1 MRGSAWRLAVALIGS
16 AGIVLTSRSSGQVPL
31 RQADPS
37 QGGQPSVN
45 VNPPPEPARR
55 LTPTETLRQQLKET
69 QDRLQA
75 YEADNLALRRRNDL
89 SENTVRT
96 LDESLAVAN
105 AEREVFRR
113 QYGELKLRMEALGMA
128 SVGDNKEALEERLL
142 NAVRD
147 LALVRDEKEKIA
159 ERLVAL
165 SETVMLYMKS
175 ATVADAKVR
184 LEMEAQLR
192 ASNEAVQAD
201 RLGKTDK
208 NQPEEPPATLTDA
221 KVVSTKEEFSLII
234 ANVGSRDGVKIGMPF
249 QVVRDNKFVARARV
263 VDVRER
269 ISGAI
274 VEEYSSNQEKVKV
287 GDGLRVELQG

>member
-1 MRGSAWRLAVALIGS
+1 MRGLAWRLVALVSGAVAFAVTPTLP
-16 AGIVLTSRSSGQVPL
+16 AQVPL
-31 RQADPS
+31 RLPDDMDL
-37 QGGQPSVN
+37 GQPSVN
-45 VNPPPEPARR
+45 VNPPRQTAARPPNAADN
-55 LTPTETLRQQLKET
+55 LNQLLKET

-89 SENTVRT
+89 SQQTIRS

-113 QYGELKLRMEALGMA
+113 QYGDLKLRMEALGMA
-128 SVGDNKEALEERLL
+128 SVGDNKEALEQRLL

-147 LALVRDEKEKIA
+147 LALVRDEKERIA

-165 SETVMLYMKS
+165 SETVMLYMKA
-175 ATVADAKVR
+175 ATVTDAKVR

-192 ASNEAVQAD
+192 AASEAVATD
-201 RLGKTDK
+201 RL
-208 NQPEEPPATLTDA
+208 NQTAGLTEAPPTLLDA
-221 KVVSTKEEFSLII
+221 RVISVKEELSLIV
-234 ANVGSRDGVKIGMPF
+234 ANVGSRQGVRVGTPF
-249 QVVRDNKFVARARV
+249 QVVRDNKFVGRARV

-274 VEEYSSNQEKVKV
+274 IEEYGSNIEKVKV
-287 GDGLRVELQG
+287 GDSLRADVQG

>member
-16 AGIVLTSRSSGQVPL
+16 VGIVLASRSPGQVPL